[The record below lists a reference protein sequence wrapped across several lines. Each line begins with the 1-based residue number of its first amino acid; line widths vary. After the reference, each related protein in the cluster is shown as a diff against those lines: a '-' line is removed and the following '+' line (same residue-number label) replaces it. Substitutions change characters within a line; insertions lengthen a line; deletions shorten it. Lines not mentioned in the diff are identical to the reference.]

1 MYEARQN
8 KEKVSRTLS
17 FSSRNGFQLFDV
29 KKNSRIP
36 NLIQRVLYVR
46 GIENAEQLKKDKERL
61 VEEPNSNFDL
71 KKDDFQ
77 YNLDTYLSDAL
88 GGAIFSVSRYNEGQR
103 KYFRPTGYIIDIDNP
118 NEDVLGNY
126 KGDGNTSNPNLLALK
141 NWVKNS
147 NKTILQICN
156 NLTDNINKENI
167 KEILRQYFSEKFTD
181 PLGPGNP
188 DSLKEAEQEILKANN
203 QIIKFKES
211 SREIKYT
218 ESVIHLKG
226 FDNILG
232 AYYNDNEDPTGEWR
246 QLAEYY
252 NTHLNKSD
260 LYMINEKGVLK
271 KDLLLKPNEREEM
284 RSKMLDEYNVE
295 SLKYILSLDVG
306 SI

>member
-1 MYEARQN
+1 MAN
-8 KEKVSRTLS
+8 
-17 FSSRNGFQLFDV
+17 
-29 KKNSRIP
+29 
-36 NLIQRVLYVR
+36 
-46 GIENAEQLKKDKERL
+46 
-61 VEEPNSNFDL
+61 
-71 KKDDFQ
+71 
-77 YNLDTYLSDAL
+77 
-88 GGAIFSVSRYNEGQR
+88 
-103 KYFRPTGYIIDIDNP
+103 YI
-118 NEDVLGNY
+118 
-126 KGDGNTSNPNLLALK
+126 
-141 NWVKNS
+141 
-147 NKTILQICN
+147 
-156 NLTDNINKENI
+156 
-167 KEILRQYFSEKFTD
+167 
-181 PLGPGNP
+181 
-188 DSLKEAEQEILKANN
+188 EILKANN

-284 RSKMLDEYNVE
+284 RSKTLDEYNVE